1 MLVTENN
8 EFHTTD
14 LYCKDLCGLPYW
26 NTKARENIIFLTVS
40 AKVS

>member
-14 LYCKDLCGLPYW
+14 LYCKDLKCGLPYW
-26 NTKARENIIFLTVS
+26 NTKARENIFLTVS